1 MFETMLLLQPRES
14 SGGGDAAE
22 DPLLSVANDILA
34 RLPPNFNV
42 LEAQEKY
49 PTSYNESMNTV
60 LTQELARFNN
70 LISIVRSS
78 VKNVTLAIKGLV
90 VMSSELEAVTVSMSN
105 GQVPSMWAAKSYPSL
120 KPLGSYV
127 NDLIA
132 RINFFNKWIE
142 EGPPA
147 KFWISG
153 YFFTQSFLTG
163 TLQNYARKYQIAIDT
178 LKYSFQVIVEPPTE
192 TAPDGCYI
200 YGLFLDG
207 AAWDMGANKLGEA
220 LPKVFLILCISLP
233 PHLTHDCVSGSLFAH
248 ADHLAQALPR
258 Y

>member
-1 MFETMLLLQPRES
+1 
-14 SGGGDAAE
+14 
-22 DPLLSVANDILA
+22 
-34 RLPPNFNV
+34 
-42 LEAQEKY
+42 
-49 PTSYNESMNTV
+49 MNTV
-60 LTQELARFNN
+60 LTQELSRFNN
-70 LISIVRSS
+70 LISVVRSS

-105 GQVPSMWAAKSYPSL
+105 GQVPAMWASKSYPSL

-142 EGPPA
+142 EGPPP

-153 YFFTQSFLTG
+153 FFFTQSFLTG

-178 LKYSFQVIVEPPTE
+178 LKYSFQVILESPNE

-207 AAWDMGANKLGEA
+207 AAWDMTANKLGEA
-220 LPKVFLILCISLP
+220 LPKVIGTSDAFKNCFSLCNSCCHRRFCFLLCPPFGSSLVSTQKICSS
-233 PHLTHDCVSGSLFAH
+233 LENTCV
-248 ADHLAQALPR
+248 PR
-258 Y
+258 TKPA